1 MKIEVQ
7 NNLDII
13 NNVNVS
19 FSFIKSKSDNV

>member
-13 NNVNVS
+13 NNVYVS
-19 FSFIKSKSDNV
+19 FSFIYLKSDNV